1 MKNLAKILSIA
12 AVALTLGACN
22 KDNINY
28 NGPVDSSKDNIGY
41 LALGGMEASIMV
53 DTENID
59 SETRAEGVAITTFD
73 VVITNQAGAEVKS
86 FKYG

>member
-28 NGPVDSSKDNIGY
+28 NGPVDSSKENIGY

-59 SETRAEGVAITTFD
+59 NRRSYIQNRASSEVFALCKVLAHY
-73 VVITNQAGAEVKS
+73 K
-86 FKYG
+86 